1 MQETHSVAIVGDNP
15 EALLLS
21 VLYAEAGL
29 PNYLVGPF
37 EEDGRAHAN
46 RPGIEEALWLLRIL
60 TKTGKIRLAADYRQL
75 PLSQIRTLIL
85 AAHASNRDR
94 ASTLEMTIRNLAP
107 ALSTG
112 TTVAFAGLCSPH
124 FTASVLKST
133 IEKYSGLKTDTDL
146 GLYYLPL
153 FWRGERVQEFKEK
166 PKVLAAFQGTC
177 SPNFQKELLRVFPA
191 LSLTPSVELAEASGL
206 FSAIDYEVGRALGLE
221 LAKISERTG
230 INYQEAIDLCKD
242 TRVAVTGHS
251 TVIPGRESIGTEI
264 ALSQMLRRG
273 GPRLVRAAHSIN
285 QEYQSQIL
293 DMIRRALSNCG
304 QPFRRSKVAILGTDG
319 LMKNSWSK
327 PESSS
332 LLQTL
337 QKKGAIVSLYTGENG
352 SEPWTRIVG
361 DYARI
366 ENSLLK
372 AVAKASCTVI
382 ALPRTFQFE
391 LDADQL
397 ATEMNRPGAICDLTG
412 VLEASNV
419 ERAGLFYTTIGR
431 GNLNG

>member
-1 MQETHSVAIVGDNP
+1 MQETHSVAVVGDNP

-29 PNYLVGPF
+29 ANYLVGPF
-37 EEDGRAHAN
+37 AEDGRSHAN

-94 ASTLEMTIRNLAP
+94 ASTLEMSTRNLAP
-107 ALSTG
+107 ALAAR
-112 TTVAFAGLCSPH
+112 TTVAYAGLCSPH
-124 FTASVLKST
+124 YTASVLKST
-133 IEKYSGLKTDTDL
+133 IEKYSGLKAGTDL

-153 FWRGERVQEFKEK
+153 FWRGERIQEFKQR
-166 PKVLAAFQGTC
+166 PKVLAAFQGTY
-177 SPNFQKELLRVFPA
+177 PPIFQKELLRVFPA
-191 LSLTPSVELAEASGL
+191 LTLTPSVELAEASGL

-221 LAKISERTG
+221 LAKISERAG
-230 INYQEAIDLCKD
+230 INYREAIDLCKD
-242 TRVAVTGHS
+242 TRVAFTGHS

-293 DMIRRALSNCG
+293 DMIRRALRHCG
-304 QPFRRSKVAILGTDG
+304 YPFRRSRVAILGTDG

-352 SEPWTRIVG
+352 SEPWTRMVG

-372 AVAKASCTVI
+372 AVSKASCTVI
-382 ALPRTFQFE
+382 ALPRTFHLE

-397 ATEMNRPGAICDLTG
+397 ATEMDRPGAICDLTG

-419 ERAGLFYTTIGR
+419 ERTGLFYTTIGR
-431 GNLNG
+431 GILNG